1 MSKRLKFACKH
12 FFISVLI
19 GVITALLIYY
29 VWYPYPLN
37 IAVGVDQIFL
47 MFIGIDIIVG
57 PILGFLVYKE
67 LKKSLKV
74 DLFIIVLLQFSAFI
88 FGLIS
93 LEKARPTW
101 IVFNSNQF
109 ELILKNE
116 IISPVNKSNMKYSES
131 SWLGPQWVSTTPAK
145 NITQKNNDI
154 FDAVFN
160 KVSTAQKIER
170 YTDIELAKTTIMSK
184 SLEIKELSKFNS
196 DLSILQNYPEVKKY
210 LPLKSKLVDMTVL
223 LDKEGNVIKIVNL
236 RPW

>member
-12 FFISVLI
+12 FLISALI
-19 GVITALLIYY
+19 GTLTALLIYY

-47 MFIGIDIIVG
+47 MFIGIDIIIG

-67 LKKSLKV
+67 SKKNLKF
-74 DLFIIVLLQFSAFI
+74 DLFIVVLFQFSAFI

-93 LEKARPTW
+93 LEKARPAW
-101 IVFNSNQF
+101 IVFNLNQF

-116 IISPVNKSNMKYSES
+116 IILPANKSNLKYKES
-131 SWLGPQWVSTTPAK
+131 SWFGPQWVSTTPAK

-160 KVSTAQKIER
+160 HVSTAQKVER
-170 YTDIELAKTTIMSK
+170 YTDIRHAKSTIINK
-184 SLEIKELSKFNS
+184 SIAIKELSRFNE
-196 DLSILQNYPEVKKY
+196 DVSILQTIPEATKY

-223 LDKEGNVIKIVNL
+223 LDENGNAIKIVNL

>member
-19 GVITALLIYY
+19 GILTALLIYY

-37 IAVGVDQIFL
+37 IAVGVDQIFV
-47 MFIGIDIIVG
+47 MFIGIDIIIG

-67 LKKSLKV
+67 SKKNLKF
-74 DLFIIVLLQFSAFI
+74 DLFIVVLFQFSAFI

-93 LEKARPTW
+93 LEKARPAW
-101 IVFNSNQF
+101 IVFNLNQF

-116 IISPVNKSNMKYSES
+116 IILPANKSNLKYNES

-154 FDAVFN
+154 FEAVFN
-160 KVSTAQKIER
+160 HVSTAQKVER
-170 YTDIELAKTTIMSK
+170 YMDIRIAKKTIISK
-184 SLEIKELSKFNS
+184 AIEIKELSKYNS
-196 DLSILQNYPEVKKY
+196 DLSILKKHPEAKKY

-223 LDKEGNVIKIVNL
+223 LDKTGNVIKIVNL